1 VNIVIQS
8 MTLTNINSILN
19 GRQLGSDVSFSHIS
33 TDTRT
38 LQPGD
43 LYVALLG
50 KNFDGNDYVDQA
62 FEKGACAAIA
72 NRVFDNVFPHIVVED
87 TTIAL
92 GELARMN
99 RLASTAKVVAIT
111 GSQGKTTVK
120 EMIGKILSQSGE
132 VLLTHA
138 NLNNQIGVPLTLLE
152 LEARHDFAVIELGAS
167 RSGDI
172 AYTVRLVCPHV
183 SVLTNATA
191 THLEG
196 LKDLQGVVRTKG
208 EILEGLDS
216 NGIAV
221 LNADSA
227 FFSQWS
233 DRAKGRAL
241 LSFGII
247 DSADFRA
254 RDISIDHGVGSHF
267 ILHTPMGEISI
278 NLKLQG
284 LHNVSNALASAAAS
298 IAAGANLQQV
308 KSGLEKMSP
317 VVGRLHQME
326 GPRKS
331 VLIDDSY
338 NASPASTRAAIDV
351 LAKFPGTRV
360 LIMGDMAELGDIA
373 ENAHKD
379 VGSYAKEKGIDVV
392 WTIGNLSSLIANEFS
407 GNSTHFKSK
416 EELVKHASVTLKSDF
431 TVLVKGSRS
440 ARMNEVVKKLKTE
453 GVS

>member
-1 VNIVIQS
+1 MNAVIQS
-8 MTLTNINSILN
+8 MTLSNINSILS

-50 KNFDGNDYVDQA
+50 ENFDGNDYVDQA
-62 FEKGACAAIA
+62 FDNGACAAIVS
-72 NRVFDNVFPHIVVED
+72 RVFENNFPHIVVKD

-92 GELARMN
+92 GELGRIN
-99 RLASTAKVVAIT
+99 RLASRAKVVAIT

-120 EMIGKILSQSGE
+120 EMIGKILSQCGD

-152 LEARHDFAVIELGAS
+152 LENRHDFAVIELGAS
-167 RSGDI
+167 QPGDI
-172 AYTVRLVCPHV
+172 AYTVRLACPHV

-191 THLEG
+191 THLDG
-196 LKDLQGVVRTKG
+196 LKDVQGVVRTKG
-208 EILEGLDS
+208 EIIEGLDS
-216 NGIAV
+216 NGTAV

-227 FFSQWS
+227 YFSQWS
-233 DRAKGRAL
+233 DRAMGKAL
-241 LSFGII
+241 LSFGLI

-254 RDISIDHGVGSHF
+254 RDISIDTGFGSHF
-267 ILHTPMGEISI
+267 ILHTPKGEISI

-284 LHNVSNALASAAAS
+284 MHNVSNALASAAAS
-298 IAAGANLQQV
+298 IAAGANLSQV
-308 KSGLEKMSP
+308 KSGLEQMSP

-338 NASPASTRAAIDV
+338 NASPSSTRAAIDV
-351 LAKFPGTRV
+351 LARFPGTRV
-360 LIMGDMAELGDIA
+360 LIMGDMAELGNIA
-373 ENAHKD
+373 ESAHKD
-379 VGSYAKEKGIDVV
+379 VGCYAKEMSIDIV
-392 WTIGNLSSLIANEFS
+392 WTIGDLSSFIASEFS
-407 GNSTHFKSK
+407 GNSTHFKTQD
-416 EELVKHASVTLKSDF
+416 ELIKHALVTLKSNF
-431 TVLVKGSRS
+431 AVLVKGSRS
-440 ARMNEVVKKLKTE
+440 ARMNEIVKKLKTE
-453 GVS
+453 EVS